1 MSPLHILIIGNSIAG
16 PTLATLLLLTELPAS
31 EKPHITL
38 LERASSPR
46 KEGQNIDVRGAGITI
61 MRHLG
66 IERAVRAATTQE
78 AGVRIVDE
86 RNRVWSSVPADRTGA
101 TSTPTADVEILRGTL
116 AAVLLNRAQ
125 AESDKVCAAG
135 GAGVEVLFGESA
147 SSLEQDGDGVTVRFT
162 QSKET
167 RRFDLV
173 IGADGVQSTTRRMV
187 WGEEGESQRV
197 QRVAGGVYG
206 AFFRGKSGSEDG
218 LWRRWYHA
226 PGRRGVMIRPS
237 EKKEKMSVLMT
248 VVNDCDERFPAVVGR
263 RKENVQAQKQL
274 MREYFQDAGW
284 ECDRIIREM
293 MATDDFYYDMISQV
307 KMDKWSK
314 GRVVLLGDAG

>member
-1 MSPLHILIIGNSIAG
+1 MSPLHILIVGNSIAG
-16 PTLATLLLLTELPAS
+16 PTLATLLLLTALPAPG
-31 EKPHITL
+31 KPHITL
-38 LERASSPR
+38 LERSSSPR
-46 KEGQNIDVRGAGITI
+46 KEGQNIDIRGAGITI

-66 IERAVRAATTQE
+66 IERAVRAATTRE
-78 AGVRIVDE
+78 AGVCFVDE
-86 RNRVWSSVPADRTGA
+86 RNRTWGAVPADRTGA

-116 AAVLLNRAQ
+116 ARILLDRVRTVSEKVRA
-125 AESDKVCAAG
+125 EG
-135 GAGVEVLFGESA
+135 GAGVEVLFGEWA
-147 SSLEQDGDGVTVRFT
+147 SSLDQDGDGVTVRFA

-167 RRFDLV
+167 RLFDLV
-173 IGADGVQSTTRRMV
+173 VGADGVQSSTRRMV

-206 AFFRGKSGSEDG
+206 AFFSGKAGSEDG

-237 EKKEKMSVLMT
+237 ETREMMSVLMT
-248 VVNDCDERFPAVVGR
+248 VVNDCDERLPTVVGR
-263 RKENVQAQKQL
+263 KKENVQAQKQL
-274 MREYFQDAGW
+274 IREYFQDAGW
-284 ECDRIIREM
+284 QCDRILREM
-293 MATDDFYYDMISQV
+293 MATNDFYYDMIAQI